1 MGNLSGCHWENP
13 LDYWHWSGHVF
24 VPQKAHLSA
33 LPFLHFLLP
42 SLRRKLCLEW
52 KVNHRSQHSPWNK
65 VPQQTEEGQWCQGQP
80 LWGQGL
86 GNPICLWLAWAGA
99 RLHLHGRGEGTCLSP
114 GKAFSWQEKKGKLS
128 AQKAEHRRFN
138 QQESLLIEVTWDLG
152 EKGKRRAGTQSGF
165 FFLLPKLLLG
175 MVGRVERERVAWHKR
190 YCSELMPTWYLRILR
205 CRGGGEG
212 WGLYPVPSRWG
223 KMILSKPFAYWEQS
237 TPLRI
242 NAKIF
247 FIFCCNSG
255 EEVKITIEI
264 KGEKEMLK
272 RQTRECRY

>member
-1 MGNLSGCHWENP
+1 MGNLSGYHWENP

-42 SLRRKLCLEW
+42 SLRRKLCLGMKGQQPKSAFPLEQGTSADSRGT
-52 KVNHRSQHSPWNK
+52 VVPGPATLRSRAWQ
-65 VPQQTEEGQWCQGQP
+65 
-80 LWGQGL
+80 
-86 GNPICLWLAWAGA
+86 PICLWLAWAGA
-99 RLHLHGRGEGTCLSP
+99 RLHLHGRGEGTHLSP

-138 QQESLLIEVTWDLG
+138 QQESLLTEVTWDLG

-205 CRGGGEG
+205 CGGGG
-212 WGLYPVPSRWG
+212 RGLGPLPS
-223 KMILSKPFAYWEQS
+223 SQ
-237 TPLRI
+237 
-242 NAKIF
+242 
-247 FIFCCNSG
+247 
-255 EEVKITIEI
+255 
-264 KGEKEMLK
+264 
-272 RQTRECRY
+272 